1 MNSSRWLT
9 HLTLLWVAAMPTLCR
24 ALDPLPV
31 PAPDENDRIQIV
43 LPRPGWGGKV
53 DLSWEGAPLAAVH
66 VEGEPK
72 RYVRSWLPGGGTRP
86 TRLRLANVRGWEF
99 PAMATF
105 EVLRATKQYGDGRW
119 VFRLEDAVASPA
131 GPTGVELYTW
141 RFDATRGGNYTVEV
155 IGGAW
160 REQTEAVEV
169 ECSGKLRTGQ
179 LDFTGTRAVVNKS
192 IGRLRIAGAGPQT
205 LRLTVGE
212 ANRPRLGRAVGVILR
227 PAPEGPRNRPGPA
240 GNYELAAAAAAVEGM
255 HLRLE
260 ERNGIRRVTGWPD
273 GPGALAW
280 EIDDV
285 RSGRYGVLVGVR
297 CGPETPERI
306 EVEVAGNGVS
316 VLPVDTAG
324 AVRWLEAGEVDIRRM
339 ADHPVRLRAKGKIP
353 ETGWD
358 VEGVRL
364 VPREPGAGNQSASPD
379 SSSSRM

>member
-1 MNSSRWLT
+1 MHPSRWLAR
-9 HLTLLWVAAMPTLCR
+9 LAFLWVAALPVLCR

-31 PAPDENDRIQIV
+31 PAPDENDRIQIL

-53 DLSWEGAPLAAVH
+53 DLAWKGPPLAAVH

-72 RYVRSWLPGGGTRP
+72 RYVRAWIPGAGIRS

-99 PAMATF
+99 PATATF
-105 EVLRATKQYGDGRW
+105 EVLRATKQYSDGRW

-169 ECSGKLRTGQ
+169 ECSGRLRTGQ

-192 IGRLRIAGAGPQT
+192 IGRLRIAGAGLQT

-212 ANRPRLGRAVGVILR
+212 ANRSRLGRAVGVILR

-240 GNYELAAAAAAVEGM
+240 GNYELASAAAALEGM
-255 HLRLE
+255 YLRME
-260 ERNGIRRVTGWPD
+260 ERDGIRRVTGWQD
-273 GPGALAW
+273 GHASLAW

-285 RSGRYGVLVGVR
+285 RPGRYGVWVGVR
-297 CGPETPERI
+297 CGAETPERI
-306 EVEVAGNGVS
+306 EVEVAGKAVS
-316 VLPVDTAG
+316 VQLVDTTG
-324 AVRWLEAGEVDIRRM
+324 AVRWMEAGEIEIRRM
-339 ADHPVRLRAKGKIP
+339 ADHPVRLRAQGRIP
-353 ETGWD
+353 GAGWEL
-358 VEGVRL
+358 EGVRI
-364 VPREPGAGNQSASPD
+364 VPRELGVGNQSPSTD